1 MSIIFY
7 FILTN
12 SLRWKPK
19 LLILIFL
26 SSIITSA
33 TLFNDKISHR
43 MKMTVGD
50 ISSSE
55 NILLFTEG
63 HGNHF
68 KTAFNLFKD
77 KKVFGHG
84 ANMFRKKCSEKQIF
98 C

>member
-1 MSIIFY
+1 MEAQIINFNFSFKY
-7 FILTN
+7 HY
-12 SLRWKPK
+12 
-19 LLILIFL
+19 L
-26 SSIITSA
+26 SS

-77 KKVFGHG
+77 KKFLDMVQICFEK
-84 ANMFRKKCSEKQIF
+84 MFRKQIF